1 MSVENIEQE
10 EGFQWFINTKKEVY
24 INELFGVNKIV
35 AMHQL
40 RSYRDELLKY
50 LSLDSQKEILENL
63 PIYEQKEKTKN
74 LQEELS
80 RIIQII
86 NTHE

>member
-74 LQEELS
+74 LHDELS